1 MPLYGLGGTDGSL
14 PSAGVIRDA
23 EGNLYGTAP
32 SGGTD
37 GVGVVY
43 ELGGTGQFTVLN
55 SFEGAGTGANPYSGV
70 IRDAA
75 GNLYG
80 TTYYGGTASD
90 GVVYKLD
97 STGKETLLYKF
108 GGGADG
114 ANPYGGVIAD
124 STGNLY
130 GTTSH
135 GGAGN
140 AGVVYELNPEGQE
153 TVLYSFTGEAGGAYP
168 YSGVIR
174 DSAGNLYGTTN
185 NGGTSNGGVVYKVD
199 SSGNETV
206 LHSFTGGADG
216 AYPYSGVIRD
226 SAGNLYGTTQSG
238 GAANAGV
245 VYKVDSEGNETV
257 LYSFTGGADGGYPDA
272 GVIRDSGGNLFGT
285 TVNGGASNA
294 GVVYKLAAAGG
305 EVVLYS
311 FTGGSD
317 GGYPR
322 AGVIGDSA
330 GNLYGTAGGGIINNP
345 SCSVSLGCGV
355 VYKLD
360 ATGLETVLCSFT
372 GPDGGVAYAGVIRDS
387 AGDLFGTTYS
397 GGTGDAGVVFELP
410 GAAPAQ

>member
-153 TVLYSFTGEAGGAYP
+153 TVLYSFTGEAG
-168 YSGVIR
+168 
-174 DSAGNLYGTTN
+174 
-185 NGGTSNGGVVYKVD
+185 
-199 SSGNETV
+199 
-206 LHSFTGGADG
+206 G